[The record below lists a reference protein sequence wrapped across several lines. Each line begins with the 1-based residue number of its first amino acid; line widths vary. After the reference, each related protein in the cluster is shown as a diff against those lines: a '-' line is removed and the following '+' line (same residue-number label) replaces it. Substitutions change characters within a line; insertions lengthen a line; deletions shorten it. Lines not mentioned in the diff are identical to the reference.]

1 MKQKRLLILF
11 VAVAVLAVG
20 LGVFFYGR
28 YEVINH
34 AKHMSKSE
42 LLAYNSA
49 MTARGHTAGWITQ
62 DMVLVL
68 NDLHKDRQTDAEAE
82 FYIYQLSQGAD
93 PDDFLRLYAGKIQE
107 GDGVVLMGMVT
118 CRIPG
123 DQLLSAYDCQVNFIR

>member
-1 MKQKRLLILF
+1 MKKKHILVLLI
-11 VAVAVLAVG
+11 AVTVLAVG
-20 LGVFFYGR
+20 LGVFFYAR
-28 YEVINH
+28 YETVNH
-34 AKHMSKSE
+34 ARHMSKSE
-42 LLAYNSA
+42 LMSYNST
-49 MTARGHTAGWITQ
+49 MTARGHTTGWITQ

-82 FYIYQLSQGAD
+82 FYIYQLPQGAN

-118 CRIPG
+118 CRVPG

>member
-68 NDLHKDRQTDAEAE
+68 NDLHKDRQNIE
-82 FYIYQLSQGAD
+82 FLESCFPPSKSYY
-93 PDDFLRLYAGKIQE
+93 
-107 GDGVVLMGMVT
+107 GDRCQMG
-118 CRIPG
+118 
-123 DQLLSAYDCQVNFIR
+123 